1 MKIVPNST
9 NEDKKNNSNFKSPT
23 TRFEKIKK
31 FLAKEKEPNYRFDQI
46 TRAIFQDKVGN
57 FKKITTLSKELR
69 EKLAEKFGPLLTI
82 KAIGKAKSKQAT
94 KILFKLKD
102 SERIEAV
109 KMNFINDK
117 RKWNSF
123 CISSQVGCALGCKF
137 CTTGKIG
144 LKRNLTADEII
155 DQILYFLLQGDKID
169 SFSFMGMGEPL
180 LNPATFTAI
189 SAFIDKSLF
198 NLSSRKISVSTVG
211 ILPGLE
217 KLINNF
223 PQINIAFSLHTPF
236 QKQREELMPI
246 AKQYSIEQIME
257 LLDAYIRKNK
267 RKVFLPYL
275 MLKEINDT
283 PQHLRAL
290 EQLILKR
297 KDVAY
302 LYHVNLIR
310 YHSSPLMGKKFQC
323 SSKKTIDWFKRE
335 LEKTRIGVTIRESFG
350 EDAYAA
356 CGQLYAEYKK
366 FVSPASS

>member
-1 MKIVPNST
+1 MDNRRKSLGVELST
-9 NEDKKNNSNFKSPT
+9 TKFK
-23 TRFEKIKK
+23 RIKK
-31 FLAKEKEPNYRFDQI
+31 FLTKEKEPNYRFDQI
-46 TRAIFQDKVGN
+46 TKAIFQDKVGD
-57 FKKITTLSKELR
+57 FKKITTLPKELR
-69 EKLAEKFGPLLTI
+69 EKLAEKFGHLLNI
-82 KAIGKAKSKQAT
+82 KAIGKAKSKQAV

-102 SERIEAV
+102 GKRIEAV
-109 KMNFINDK
+109 KMNFINNK
-117 RKWNSF
+117 RNWNSF

-137 CTTGKIG
+137 CTTGKMG
-144 LKRNLTADEII
+144 FKRNLTADEII

-189 SAFIDKSLF
+189 SAFIDKNLF

-217 KLINNF
+217 KLINSF

-236 QKQREELMPI
+236 QKQREKLMPV

-257 LLDAYIRKNK
+257 LLDAYIRKNR

-275 MLKEINDT
+275 MLKEVNDT

-290 EQLILKR
+290 EQLIFKR
-297 KDVAY
+297 KDIAY

-310 YHSSPLMGKKFQC
+310 YHSSPLMEKEFRC
-323 SSKKTIDWFKRE
+323 SSKKTIDWFKGE

-350 EDAYAA
+350 EDACAA
-356 CGQLYAEYKK
+356 CGQLHAEYKK
-366 FVSPASS
+366 FVSSSSS